1 MDHRG
6 EGDGGRG
13 SGGGRPIGIFDSGVG
28 GLTVLKAIRDLL
40 PAEPLVYVADQA
52 HLPYGPRPA
61 AEVRGF
67 AEGIAAFLLEQGSKL
82 LVVACNTASAAALH
96 SLRALHPRVPIA
108 GLEPAVRPAAAAS
121 RTGVIGVLATPATL
135 RGALYGTVVRRFA
148 GGLRVLEHPCPGLV
162 EQIEKGEL
170 DSPATRGILSAA
182 LGPMLAQGVDALVLG
197 CTHYPLVIPLIRKIA
212 GPGIRILDPSPAV
225 ARQVSRLL
233 RERGLGAAPGAAAG
247 VAPGAVPPAGA
258 SQAPLVRLY
267 TTGDPGRLGELL
279 PRLLGEQHGEPAS
292 VTALRWVP
300 SPDAWR
306 LEKA

>member
-6 EGDGGRG
+6 EADE
-13 SGGGRPIGIFDSGVG
+13 GRPIGIFDSGVG

-40 PAEPLVYVADQA
+40 PAEPLAYVADQA

-61 AEVRGF
+61 AEVRAF

-96 SLRALHPRVPIA
+96 SLRARHPHLPIA

-121 RTGVIGVLATPATL
+121 RSGVIGVLATPATL
-135 RGALYGTVVRRFA
+135 QGALYSTVVRRFA
-148 GGLRVLEHPCPGLV
+148 GGLKVLEHPCPGLV

-182 LGPMLAQGVDALVLG
+182 LGPMLAQGADALVLG
-197 CTHYPLVIPLIRKIA
+197 CTHYPLVIPLIREIA

-225 ARQVSRLL
+225 ARQVARLL
-233 RERGLGAAPGAAAG
+233 REHNLGAAPGAADA
-247 VAPGAVPPAGA
+247 ADSPVP
-258 SQAPLVRLY
+258 QVRLH
-267 TTGDPGRLGELL
+267 TTGHPGRLRGLL
-279 PRLLGEQHGEPAS
+279 PRLLGEQRGEPAP

-306 LEKA
+306 LEKV

>member
-1 MDHRG
+1 MDHRR
-6 EGDGGRG
+6 EADGGHEP
-13 SGGGRPIGIFDSGVG
+13 GGRPIGIFDSGVG

-61 AEVRGF
+61 AEVKAF
-67 AEGIAAFLLEQGSKL
+67 AEGIARFLLEQGSKL

-96 SLRALHPRVPIA
+96 SLRALYPRVPVA

-135 RGALYGTVVRRFA
+135 QGALYSTVVQRFA
-148 GGLRVLEHPCPGLV
+148 GGLKLLEHPCPGLV
-162 EQIEKGEL
+162 EQIERGEL

-182 LGPMLAQGVDALVLG
+182 LEPMLAQGADALVLG

-212 GPGIRILDPSPAV
+212 GQQIRILDPSPAV
-225 ARQVSRLL
+225 ARQVARLL
-233 RERGLGAAPGAAAG
+233 KEHGLHA
-247 VAPGAVPPAGA
+247 VPGAVPGAGA
-258 SQAPLVRLY
+258 VGAAPAPQVRLH
-267 TTGDPGRLGELL
+267 TTGDPEKLRELL
-279 PRLLGEQHGEPAS
+279 PRLLREQPGEPAT
-292 VTALRWVP
+292 VTALRWAP

-306 LEKA
+306 LEKV